1 MVSQKTSEGRRA
13 ELDRSFG
20 PVHNCSMAPPAA
32 LHNPTHSGAKLKQ
45 PGRCQS
51 SSPQTLRPPEAGRL
65 TLQTAWLKMG
75 SPHRARS
82 SGQPWSA
89 AGSLWGWAASRLH
102 LDWTTRFF
110 QEDEEMLML
119 THSDELNRTY
129 CEDNRL
135 PFDNITKRNNSSSD
149 DTRRN
154 RASFRGNSRSLAE
167 RDNPTL
173 REGPESPA
181 FKDTRATVIS
191 TGPSTITIT
200 SAVSTEDSLWF
211 KNTRSYGKGRRS
223 SEMQADKM
231 GSNSEEN
238 PGFNQKQDNKRRSY
252 RLAGNMQKLRPSEDG
267 EEKKDREE
275 TVEGTSQFCTSLE
288 EERATMSLAN
298 PVQSPNTGTTGLN
311 PTATITAWEAGWNV
325 TNAIQGIF
333 VLGLPF
339 ALVQSGYVGLVL
351 LVLSAWVCNHT
362 GRILVACLYEE
373 TQCGGPGSVSK
384 ARVRHS
390 YQDIVEACCKGLWPN
405 WPGLGGWMVNVAQV
419 IELLMTC
426 TLYLVVSTSL
436 LSDSLSAMAVPRSV
450 CSLVSLLFLLPCLL
464 LTDLRPVSTL
474 SLLCSLAHILISLL
488 VMLYC
493 LSRASSWSWSS
504 LSLSVDPE
512 DFLVSVGVII
522 FSYTSQIFLPPLEG
536 SMEDRGQFNAMLAW
550 THGAA
555 CIMKTMFSLLAVL
568 TWGAE
573 TSEVITDNLPSDLRP
588 LVNLCLL
595 AKALLS
601 YPLPFYSAAEILQT
615 CLLGDAVVSSYTK
628 RGGRGVSCPALLV
641 RGALLMT
648 SYLLALLVP
657 RFSLLMGLTGS
668 VTGAAMTLILPC
680 LFHLRLQWGRLTVRE
695 RLIDVCILSLGV
707 ICSVSGVICS
717 VKRLVEGL

>member
-1 MVSQKTSEGRRA
+1 
-13 ELDRSFG
+13 
-20 PVHNCSMAPPAA
+20 
-32 LHNPTHSGAKLKQ
+32 
-45 PGRCQS
+45 
-51 SSPQTLRPPEAGRL
+51 
-65 TLQTAWLKMG
+65 MG
-75 SPHRARS
+75 SLHGARS

-89 AGSLWGWAASRLH
+89 ASSLWGWAASRLH
-102 LDWTTRFF
+102 LHWTTRFF
-110 QEDEEMLML
+110 QEDEEMLIL

-129 CEDNRL
+129 GEDNTS
-135 PFDNITKRNNSSSD
+135 PCDDIRNKNNASCE

-154 RASFRGNSRSLAE
+154 RPSLTEQDHPCTRE
-167 RDNPTL
+167 RPAPNPMGSTSTSWQ
-173 REGPESPA
+173 ESPA
-181 FKDTRATVIS
+181 FKETRATVIS
-191 TGPSTITIT
+191 SGPSSITIT
-200 SAVSTEDSLWF
+200 STVSTADSLWF
-211 KNTRSYGKGRRS
+211 KNTRSYGKRRRP
-223 SEMQADKM
+223 SEVQADRM
-231 GSNSEEN
+231 GSNSEKN
-238 PGFNQKQDNKRRSY
+238 PSSNQNQGNKRRSY
-252 RLAGNMQKLRPSEDG
+252 QLARLLRANEQKQRLLEDG
-267 EEKKDREE
+267 EEKKEGED
-275 TVEGTSQFCTSLE
+275 TVERTSQFCPSLE
-288 EERATMSLAN
+288 EERGRMSWTN
-298 PVQSPNTGTTGLN
+298 PAQSPSASTTGLN
-311 PTATITAWEAGWNV
+311 PAATITAWEAGWNV

-373 TQCGGPGSVSK
+373 EQSGGSGSESK
-384 ARVRHS
+384 VRVRHS
-390 YQDIVEACCKGLWPN
+390 YQDVVEACCKGLWPN

-436 LSDSLSAMAVPRSV
+436 LSDSLSGMAVPRSV
-450 CSLVSLLFLLPCLL
+450 CSLLSLMFLLPCLL

-474 SLLCSLAHILISLL
+474 SLLCSLAHLLISLL

-504 LSLSVDPE
+504 LSLSLDPE

-536 SMEDRGQFNAMLAW
+536 SMEDRGQFDAMLGW

-573 TSEVITDNLPSDLRP
+573 TREVITDNLPSDLRP

-615 CLLGDAVVSSYTK
+615 CLLGDAAVSSRSK
-628 RGGRGVSCPALLV
+628 HGGRSVSRPALLV

-680 LFHLRLQWGRLTVRE
+680 LFHLRLQWGRLTVRD
-695 RLIDVCILSLGV
+695 RLIDACILSLGV
-707 ICSVSGVICS
+707 VCSVSGMICS
-717 VKRLVEGL
+717 VKRLVGGL

>member
-1 MVSQKTSEGRRA
+1 M
-13 ELDRSFG
+13 LI
-20 PVHNCSMAPPAA
+20 
-32 LHNPTHSGAKLKQ
+32 
-45 PGRCQS
+45 
-51 SSPQTLRPPEAGRL
+51 L
-65 TLQTAWLKMG
+65 TQ
-75 SPHRARS
+75 
-82 SGQPWSA
+82 
-89 AGSLWGWAASRLH
+89 
-102 LDWTTRFF
+102 
-110 QEDEEMLML
+110 
-119 THSDELNRTY
+119 SDELNRTY
-129 CEDNRL
+129 SEDNRFPL
-135 PFDNITKRNNSSSD
+135 DSITNSSD
-149 DTRRN
+149 DTTRN
-154 RASFRGNSRSLAE
+154 RLSPRENSL
-167 RDNPTL
+167 TL
-173 REGPESPA
+173 TEQDGPKDPDMMGSTSTSWQKSPILKES
-181 FKDTRATVIS
+181 RATMIS
-191 TGPSTITIT
+191 TGPRTITMT
-200 SAVSTEDSLWF
+200 SAVSPANSPWL
-211 KNTRSYGKGRRS
+211 KNSKQI
-223 SEMQADKM
+223 QADRM

-238 PGFNQKQDNKRRSY
+238 SIVKQKQSNKRRSF
-252 RLAGNMQKLRPSEDG
+252 RLVRHLGGNMQTQRLSEDG
-267 EEKKDREE
+267 EEKKDI
-275 TVEGTSQFCTSLE
+275 EGILEGSSQFFTSLE
-288 EERATMSLAN
+288 EERARMSLAR
-298 PVQSPNTGTTGLN
+298 PVQSTTGLN
-311 PTATITAWEAGWNV
+311 PASTITAWEAGWNV

-362 GRILVACLYEE
+362 GRILVACLYKEE
-373 TQCGGPGSVSK
+373 ESGGSCSVSK
-384 ARVRHS
+384 VRVRHS
-390 YQDIVEACCKGLWPN
+390 YQDVVEACCKGLWPN

-426 TLYLVVSTSL
+426 TLYLVVSTTL
-436 LSDSLSAMAVPRSV
+436 MSDSVSGMAVPRSV

-493 LSRASSWSWSS
+493 LSLSSSWSWSC

-536 SMEDRGQFNAMLAW
+536 SMEDRGQFNSMLGW

-573 TSEVITDNLPSDLRP
+573 ISEVITDNLPSDLRP
-588 LVNLCLL
+588 VVNLCLL

-615 CLLGDAVVSSYTK
+615 CLL
-628 RGGRGVSCPALLV
+628 RGADVTLKHGGLPRSVLFV

-680 LFHLRLQWGRLTVRE
+680 LFHLRLQWGRLNSRKMKY
-695 RLIDVCILSLGV
+695 DD
-707 ICSVSGVICS
+707 
-717 VKRLVEGL
+717 

>member
-1 MVSQKTSEGRRA
+1 M
-13 ELDRSFG
+13 
-20 PVHNCSMAPPAA
+20 
-32 LHNPTHSGAKLKQ
+32 
-45 PGRCQS
+45 
-51 SSPQTLRPPEAGRL
+51 
-65 TLQTAWLKMG
+65 
-75 SPHRARS
+75 
-82 SGQPWSA
+82 
-89 AGSLWGWAASRLH
+89 
-102 LDWTTRFF
+102 
-110 QEDEEMLML
+110 
-119 THSDELNRTY
+119 
-129 CEDNRL
+129 
-135 PFDNITKRNNSSSD
+135 
-149 DTRRN
+149 
-154 RASFRGNSRSLAE
+154 
-167 RDNPTL
+167 
-173 REGPESPA
+173 
-181 FKDTRATVIS
+181 RATVIS
-191 TGPSTITIT
+191 TGPRTITMT
-200 SAVSTEDSLWF
+200 STVSTADSLWC
-211 KNTRSYGKGRRS
+211 KNTTSYGKGKRS

-231 GSNSEEN
+231 GSNSEVN
-238 PGFNQKQDNKRRSY
+238 LRSY
-252 RLAGNMQKLRPSEDG
+252 RLAGLLKGNIQRVRLSEAG
-267 EEKKDREE
+267 EEKKEGRE
-275 TVEGTSQFCTSLE
+275 TVEGTSQFCTCLE
-288 EERATMSLAN
+288 EESAQNSVAD
-298 PVQSPNTGTTGLN
+298 PFQSPNTDTTSLS
-311 PTATITAWEAGWNV
+311 PSPTITAWEAGWNV

-339 ALVQSGYVGLVL
+339 ALVQSGYMGLVL

-373 TQCGGPGSVSK
+373 QQ
-384 ARVRHS
+384 RIRHS

-426 TLYLVVSTSL
+426 TLYLVFSTSL
-436 LSDSLSAMAVPRSV
+436 LSDSLTGMAVPRSV
-450 CSLVSLLFLLPCLL
+450 CSLISLMFLLPCLL

-493 LSRASSWSWSS
+493 LSRASNWSWSS

-536 SMEDRGQFNAMLAW
+536 SMEDSRQFNAMLGW

-568 TWGAE
+568 TWGAT

-601 YPLPFYSAAEILQT
+601 YPLPFYSAAEILCVSFQ
-615 CLLGDAVVSSYTK
+615 LLFFNLSPDPAVSLYSK
-628 RGGRGVSCPALLV
+628 HGGRGVSRPALLV
-641 RGALLMT
+641 RGTLLMT

-680 LFHLRLQWGRLTVRE
+680 LFHLRLHWGRLTLRD
-695 RLIDVCILSLGV
+695 RLIDVGILSLGV
-707 ICSVSGVICS
+707 ACSVSGVICS

>member
-1 MVSQKTSEGRRA
+1 MGILGAYGNTELSVSQV
-13 ELDRSFG
+13 DR
-20 PVHNCSMAPPAA
+20 
-32 LHNPTHSGAKLKQ
+32 
-45 PGRCQS
+45 
-51 SSPQTLRPPEAGRL
+51 PQTLRPPDTGRL
-65 TLQTAWLKMG
+65 TVQTVWLKMG
-75 SPHRARS
+75 SPLWARS

-89 AGSLWGWAASRLH
+89 AGSLWGWAVSRLQ

-110 QEDEEMLML
+110 QEDEEMLIL
-119 THSDELNRTY
+119 THSDDLNRTY
-129 CEDNRL
+129 GEDSRL
-135 PFDNITKRNNSSSD
+135 PRPDGTQRNRSSF
-149 DTRRN
+149 RRN
-154 RASFRGNSRSLAE
+154 SVSPTDLN
-167 RDNPTL
+167 NPTT
-173 REGPESPA
+173 RERPGPNPSGSTGTTLQESPA
-181 FKDTRATVIS
+181 IKDTRATVIS
-191 TGPSTITIT
+191 TGPRTITVT
-200 SAVSTEDSLWF
+200 SAVPSSNSLRL
-211 KNTRSYGKGRRS
+211 KNDRRYGKRKRS
-223 SEMQADKM
+223 SEIQEDER
-231 GSNSEEN
+231 GGNSEEN
-238 PGFNQKQDNKRRSY
+238 QSFNQNQADKRKSY
-252 RLAGNMQKLRPSEDG
+252 RLARLQKCSEDG
-267 EEKKDREE
+267 EGKKEGEE
-275 TVEGTSQFCTSLE
+275 TVEGTSPFSISPE
-288 EERATMSLAN
+288 EKRLRMSLAN
-298 PVQSPNTGTTGLN
+298 PFQRPDNGTSGLT
-311 PTATITAWEAGWNV
+311 PAPTITAWEAGWNV

-373 TQCGGPGSVSK
+373 EQSGGSGVGSKV
-384 ARVRHS
+384 RVRHS

-405 WPGLGGWMVNVAQV
+405 WPGLWGVMVNVAQV

-436 LSDSLSAMAVPRSV
+436 LSDSVSGMAVPRSV
-450 CSLVSLLFLLPCLL
+450 CSLVSLVFLLPCLL

-493 LSRASSWSWSS
+493 LSRASSWSWSC
-504 LSLSVDPE
+504 LSLSADPE

-536 SMEDRGQFNAMLAW
+536 SMEDRWQFNAMLGW

-615 CLLGDAVVSSYTK
+615 CLL
-628 RGGRGVSCPALLV
+628 RGVSHPALLV

-680 LFHLRLQWGRLTVRE
+680 LFHLRLQWRRLTVTE
-695 RLIDVCILSLGV
+695 RLVDVCILSVGV

-717 VKRLVEGL
+717 VKRLLEGL

>member
-1 MVSQKTSEGRRA
+1 M
-13 ELDRSFG
+13 
-20 PVHNCSMAPPAA
+20 M
-32 LHNPTHSGAKLKQ
+32 
-45 PGRCQS
+45 
-51 SSPQTLRPPEAGRL
+51 
-65 TLQTAWLKMG
+65 LKMG
-75 SPHRARS
+75 SHHWARS
-82 SGQPWSA
+82 SGQPWTD
-89 AGSLWGWAASRLH
+89 AGSLWGWIVSRLH

-110 QEDEEMLML
+110 QEDEEVLVL
-119 THSDELNRTY
+119 THRDELNRTY
-129 CEDNRL
+129 GEDNRL
-135 PFDNITKRNNSSSD
+135 PSDTITDTSNTCCH

-154 RASFRGNSRSLAE
+154 QPSQTALKE
-167 RDNPTL
+167 T
-173 REGPESPA
+173 
-181 FKDTRATVIS
+181 KATIVS
-191 TGPSTITIT
+191 SGSSTITVT
-200 SAVSTEDSLWF
+200 SAVSTADSLKV
-211 KNTRSYGKGRRS
+211 KNSRSHGKEGRF

-238 PGFNQKQDNKRRSY
+238 PSFSQNFGEKRKSC
-252 RLAGNMQKLRPSEDG
+252 RLAGLLRGTLLEDG
-267 EEKKDREE
+267 EEKKGREE
-275 TVEGTSQFCTSLE
+275 TVEATSQLCACPE
-288 EERATMSLAN
+288 EERAGTSWAN
-298 PVQSPNTGTTGLN
+298 PVQSPGTSTTGLH
-311 PTATITAWEAGWNV
+311 PAATITAWEAGWNV

-373 TQCGGPGSVSK
+373 EQSGGSGSVSK
-384 ARVRHS
+384 VRVRQS
-390 YQDIVEACCKGLWPN
+390 YQDIVEACCKGLWPY

-419 IELLMTC
+419 VELLMTC

-436 LSDSLSAMAVPRSV
+436 LSDSLSGMTVPRSA
-450 CSLVSLLFLLPCLL
+450 CSLVSLVFLLPCLL

-536 SMEDRGQFNAMLAW
+536 SMEDRGQFNAMLGW

-555 CIMKTMFSLLAVL
+555 CIMKTMFSSLAVL
-568 TWGAE
+568 TWGSE

-615 CLLGDAVVSSYTK
+615 CLLGGAAVSSCSKHT
-628 RGGRGVSCPALLV
+628 GAGVSRPALLV

-680 LFHLRLQWGRLTVRE
+680 LFHLRLQWGRLTVRD

-717 VKRLVEGL
+717 VKRLLEGL

>member
-1 MVSQKTSEGRRA
+1 MGSLHWA
-13 ELDRSFG
+13 RSF
-20 PVHNCSMAPPAA
+20 
-32 LHNPTHSGAKLKQ
+32 
-45 PGRCQS
+45 
-51 SSPQTLRPPEAGRL
+51 
-65 TLQTAWLKMG
+65 
-75 SPHRARS
+75 
-82 SGQPWSA
+82 GQPWSA
-89 AGSLWGWAASRLH
+89 AGSLWGWAVSRLH

-110 QEDEEMLML
+110 QEDEEMLVL

-129 CEDNRL
+129 GEDSRL
-135 PFDNITKRNNSSSD
+135 PFDHITNKNASSD
-149 DTRRN
+149 DTRKKKT
-154 RASFRGNSRSLAE
+154 SFRRNSLSLTEKDTPTVTE
-167 RDNPTL
+167 RAAPNLIGSSSTL
-173 REGPESPA
+173 RHDSPA
-181 FKDTRATVIS
+181 FKETRATVIS
-191 TGPSTITIT
+191 TGPRTITVT
-200 SAVSTEDSLWF
+200 STVPTADSLWC
-211 KNTRSYGKGRRS
+211 KNTTSYGKGKRS

-231 GSNSEEN
+231 GSKSEVN
-238 PGFNQKQDNKRRSY
+238 PRSY
-252 RLAGNMQKLRPSEDG
+252 RLAGLLKGNIQRVRLSEGG
-267 EEKKDREE
+267 EEKKEGRE
-275 TVEGTSQFCTSLE
+275 TVEGTSQFCTCLE
-288 EERATMSLAN
+288 EERAQNSAAD
-298 PVQSPNTGTTGLN
+298 PFQSPNTDTTGLS
-311 PTATITAWEAGWNV
+311 PSPTITAWEAGWNI

-373 TQCGGPGSVSK
+373 QQSGGSGSVSK
-384 ARVRHS
+384 VRIRHS

-405 WPGLGGWMVNVAQV
+405 RPGLGGWIVNVAQV

-436 LSDSLSAMAVPRSV
+436 LSDSLTGMAVPRSV
-450 CSLVSLLFLLPCLL
+450 CSLISLMFLLPCLL

-493 LSRASSWSWSS
+493 LSQASNWSWSS

-536 SMEDRGQFNAMLAW
+536 SMEDRGQFNAMLGW

-568 TWGAE
+568 TWGAT

-615 CLLGDAVVSSYTK
+615 CLLGDPVVSLYSTH
-628 RGGRGVSCPALLV
+628 GGRGVSRPALLV
-641 RGALLMT
+641 RGTLLMT
-648 SYLLALLVP
+648 SYFLALLVP

-680 LFHLRLQWGRLTVRE
+680 LFHLRLHWGRLTLRD
-695 RLIDVCILSLGV
+695 RLIDVGILSLGV

>member
-1 MVSQKTSEGRRA
+1 
-13 ELDRSFG
+13 
-20 PVHNCSMAPPAA
+20 
-32 LHNPTHSGAKLKQ
+32 
-45 PGRCQS
+45 
-51 SSPQTLRPPEAGRL
+51 
-65 TLQTAWLKMG
+65 MG
-75 SPHRARS
+75 SRPWDRS

-89 AGSLWGWAASRLH
+89 ASSLWGWTVARLQ
-102 LDWTTRFF
+102 LEWTSRFF
-110 QEDEEMLML
+110 QEDEEMLIL
-119 THSDELNRTY
+119 THSDELNKTY
-129 CEDNRL
+129 SEDSQVL
-135 PFDNITKRNNSSSD
+135 FDNTTNRNNSSSD
-149 DTRRN
+149 NAGTTRSPQGQN
-154 RASFRGNSRSLAE
+154 SFSLNEQDNLTLKERPDPSLRGYTRTMCQDS
-167 RDNPTL
+167 PTFKEARTTVVSSGL
-173 REGPESPA
+173 R
-181 FKDTRATVIS
+181 TLTV
-191 TGPSTITIT
+191 T
-200 SAVSTEDSLWF
+200 SAVPSADSQKF
-211 KNTRSYGKGRRS
+211 KKSYGRRKRSAAEMEADEVGSRKDKNS
-223 SEMQADKM
+223 SFIQ
-231 GSNSEEN
+231 
-238 PGFNQKQDNKRRSY
+238 NQPDKRRSY
-252 RLAGNMQKLRPSEDG
+252 RLVKEQNRDKSMA
-267 EEKKDREE
+267 
-275 TVEGTSQFCTSLE
+275 GTSKFCVSLE
-288 EERATMSLAN
+288 EETAQISLAHPAERSSHSISGVN
-298 PVQSPNTGTTGLN
+298 PGP
-311 PTATITAWEAGWNV
+311 TITAWEAGWNV

-339 ALVQSGYVGLVL
+339 ALVRSGYVGLVV

-373 TQCGGPGSVSK
+373 TQSGGSDCRSQV
-384 ARVRHS
+384 RVRHS

-405 WPGLGGWMVNVAQV
+405 WPGLWGLMVNAAQV
-419 IELLMTC
+419 VELVMTC

-436 LSDSLSAMAVPRSV
+436 LSDSLSWMAVPQSV
-450 CSLVSLLFLLPCLL
+450 CSLVSLFFLLPCLL

-504 LSLSVDPE
+504 LSLSVNPE

-536 SMEDRGQFNAMLAW
+536 SMEDRGQFNTMLGW

-555 CIMKTMFSLLAVL
+555 CIMKTTFSSLAVL

-615 CLLGDAVVSSYTK
+615 CLLRDDVILSYFKLAGHSVS
-628 RGGRGVSCPALLV
+628 RQALLV

-680 LFHLRLQWGRLTVRE
+680 LFHLRLQWSRLTVTE
-695 RLIDVCILSLGV
+695 RMVDMFILSMGV
-707 ICSVSGVICS
+707 VCSVSGLICS
-717 VKRLVEGL
+717 LRRLLEGL

>member
-1 MVSQKTSEGRRA
+1 M
-13 ELDRSFG
+13 
-20 PVHNCSMAPPAA
+20 
-32 LHNPTHSGAKLKQ
+32 
-45 PGRCQS
+45 S
-51 SSPQTLRPPEAGRL
+51 SSFWDRGAG
-65 TLQTAWLKMG
+65 K
-75 SPHRARS
+75 
-82 SGQPWSA
+82 PWSA
-89 AGSLWGWAASRLH
+89 AGSLWGWAVSRLQ

-110 QEDEEMLML
+110 QQDEEMLIL

-129 CEDNRL
+129 CEESRIPLDE
-135 PFDNITKRNNSSSD
+135 NNPSS
-149 DTRRN
+149 
-154 RASFRGNSRSLAE
+154 A
-167 RDNPTL
+167 
-173 REGPESPA
+173 
-181 FKDTRATVIS
+181 DTRATRSSLKRNNLPQTEQDNPHMREGSNPNLRGSPQQENQAFKETRASVIS
-191 TGPSTITIT
+191 TGPRIITVT
-200 SAVSTEDSLWF
+200 SAVSSADAISF
-211 KNTRSYGKGRRS
+211 KNNRSFGKRKRS
-223 SEMQADKM
+223 LETQADEM
-231 GSNSEEN
+231 GSKGVIQNH
-238 PGFNQKQDNKRRSY
+238 GGKRRPY
-252 RLAGNMQKLRPSEDG
+252 RHVSPLKLSEDG
-267 EEKKDREE
+267 EGREVGS
-275 TVEGTSQFCTSLE
+275 VEGTSQFCTSLQ
-288 EERATMSLAN
+288 EERSRRSLAN
-298 PVQSPNTGTTGLN
+298 PVQRSSTRTSGVN
-311 PTATITAWEAGWNV
+311 PAPTITAWEAGWNV

-339 ALVQSGYVGLVL
+339 ALVRSGYVGLFV

-373 TQCGGPGSVSK
+373 EQRGGSSSGSKV
-384 ARVRHS
+384 RVRHS
-390 YQDIVEACCKGLWPN
+390 YQDIVEASCKGLWPN
-405 WPGLGGWMVNVAQV
+405 WPGLWGWMVNVAQV
-419 IELLMTC
+419 VELLMTC

-436 LSDSLSAMAVPRSV
+436 LSDSLSGMAVPRSA
-450 CSLVSLLFLLPCLL
+450 CSLVSLIFLLPCLL

-493 LSRASSWSWSS
+493 LSRASSWSWSP

-536 SMEDRGQFNAMLAW
+536 SMENRWQFNSMLGW

-555 CIMKTMFSLLAVL
+555 CIMKTLFSLLAVL

-601 YPLPFYSAAEILQT
+601 YPLPFYSAAEILQP
-615 CLLGDAVVSSYTK
+615 CLLRDDITLSYPK
-628 RGGRGVSCPALLV
+628 HGGRLVTRPALLI

-680 LFHLRLQWGRLTVRE
+680 LFHLRLQWSRLTVME
-695 RLIDVCILSLGV
+695 RMVDVCILSVGV

-717 VKRLVEGL
+717 LKRLMEEL

>member
-1 MVSQKTSEGRRA
+1 MPLHENRCNVGQTSVSTSTFCQ
-13 ELDRSFG
+13 DR
-20 PVHNCSMAPPAA
+20 
-32 LHNPTHSGAKLKQ
+32 T
-45 PGRCQS
+45 
-51 SSPQTLRPPEAGRL
+51 
-65 TLQTAWLKMG
+65 
-75 SPHRARS
+75 
-82 SGQPWSA
+82 
-89 AGSLWGWAASRLH
+89 
-102 LDWTTRFF
+102 
-110 QEDEEMLML
+110 
-119 THSDELNRTY
+119 
-129 CEDNRL
+129 
-135 PFDNITKRNNSSSD
+135 
-149 DTRRN
+149 
-154 RASFRGNSRSLAE
+154 
-167 RDNPTL
+167 
-173 REGPESPA
+173 A
-181 FKDTRATVIS
+181 FKETRTSLVSA
-191 TGPSTITIT
+191 GPRTITIT
-200 SAVSTEDSLWF
+200 SAISTPDSTKL
-211 KNTRSYGKGRRS
+211 KNNRTYGKERRS
-223 SEMQADKM
+223 SAVQAEMEDVV
-231 GSNSEEN
+231 
-238 PGFNQKQDNKRRSY
+238 NQNKSHERRSY
-252 RLAGNMQKLRPSEDG
+252 RKVRVNAQRSFAEHGGEKMEEDEAGGGSAQ
-267 EEKKDREE
+267 
-275 TVEGTSQFCTSLE
+275 
-288 EERATMSLAN
+288 MSRSKVVLDN
-298 PVQSPNTGTTGLN
+298 PAASPK
-311 PTATITAWEAGWNV
+311 PTITAWEAGWNV

-333 VLGLPF
+333 VLDLPF
-339 ALVQSGYVGLVL
+339 ALVQSGFAGLVL

-373 TQCGGPGSVSK
+373 QKSGGSGSVSK
-384 ARVRHS
+384 VRVRHS
-390 YQDIVEACCKGLWPN
+390 YQDIVEACCRGLWPN
-405 WPGLGGWMVNVAQV
+405 WPRLGGWMVNVAQI

-436 LSDSLSAMAVPRSV
+436 LSDSLSGMAVPRLV
-450 CSLVSLLFLLPCLL
+450 CSLVSLVFLLPCLL

-555 CIMKTMFSLLAVL
+555 CIMKTLFSLLSVL
-568 TWGAE
+568 TWGAG

-601 YPLPFYSAAEILQT
+601 YPLPFYSAAEILQS
-615 CLLGDAVVSSYTK
+615 CLL
-628 RGGRGVSCPALLV
+628 GGRGVSRPALLV

-680 LFHLRLQWGRLTVRE
+680 LFHLRLQWGSISARE
-695 RLIDVCILSLGV
+695 RLIDVGILSLGV
-707 ICSVSGVICS
+707 VCSVSGVICS
-717 VKRLVEGL
+717 VKRLLEGL

>member
-1 MVSQKTSEGRRA
+1 MLQLTNLSIASHTCACEQ
-13 ELDRSFG
+13 
-20 PVHNCSMAPPAA
+20 
-32 LHNPTHSGAKLKQ
+32 
-45 PGRCQS
+45 CQS
-51 SSPQTLRPPEAGRL
+51 SSLQTLRPPHAERL
-65 TLQTAWLKMG
+65 TAQTVKPKMD
-75 SPHRARS
+75 SLHWARS
-82 SGQPWSA
+82 FGQPWSA
-89 AGSLWGWAASRLH
+89 AGSLWGWAVSRLQ

-110 QEDEEMLML
+110 QEDEEMLVL

-129 CEDNRL
+129 GEANRS
-135 PFDNITKRNNSSSD
+135 NK
-149 DTRRN
+149 
-154 RASFRGNSRSLAE
+154 ASFSQNNLSLTEQNAPNRNPAGSSTALQDNS
-167 RDNPTL
+167 PT
-173 REGPESPA
+173 
-181 FKDTRATVIS
+181 FKETKATVIS
-191 TGPSTITIT
+191 TGARTITIT
-200 SAVSTEDSLWF
+200 SAVSTADSRWL
-211 KNTRSYGKGRRS
+211 KNTTSYGKGKRS
-223 SEMQADKM
+223 SEMQADEM

-238 PGFNQKQDNKRRSY
+238 LSFNQDQGNTSRSH
-252 RLAGNMQKLRPSEDG
+252 RLAGLLRGNIQKQKLSEDG
-267 EEKKDREE
+267 EEQSEGKEM
-275 TVEGTSQFCTSLE
+275 VEVTSQFCTCPE
-288 EERATMSLAN
+288 EERARVSLAD
-298 PVQSPNTGTTGLN
+298 PCQSTSAGLS
-311 PTATITAWEAGWNV
+311 PSPTITAWEAGWNV

-339 ALVQSGYVGLVL
+339 ALVQSGYAGLVL

-362 GRILVACLYEE
+362 GRILVSCLYEE
-373 TQCGGPGSVSK
+373 EQSGGSGSVSK
-384 ARVRHS
+384 VRVRHS

-405 WPGLGGWMVNVAQV
+405 WSGLGGWMVNVAQV

-436 LSDSLSAMAVPRSV
+436 LSDSLSGMAVPRSI
-450 CSLVSLLFLLPCLL
+450 CSLISLMFLLPCLL

-488 VMLYC
+488 VVLYC
-493 LSRASSWSWSS
+493 LSLASSWSWSS

-536 SMEDRGQFNAMLAW
+536 SMEDRRQFNVMLGW

-601 YPLPFYSAAEILQT
+601 YPLPFYSAAGILQT
-615 CLLGDAVVSSYTK
+615 CLLRDSAVSLYSK
-628 RGGRGVSCPALLV
+628 HGGQGVSRPALLV

-668 VTGAAMTLILPC
+668 VTGSAMTLILPC
-680 LFHLRLQWGRLTVRE
+680 LFHLRLHWGRLTLRD
-695 RLIDVCILSLGV
+695 RLIDVGILSLGV